1 MKVLRRT
8 WALRILLGTLIG
20 AATLGSV
27 FLLVS
32 TPGGLPPFS
41 ALTLTLAAI
50 TLGAWLGIQV
60 RRHWIDQ
67 PRLHRAERLW
77 ADGCPPDVALLA
89 LDHPVWTRGEL
100 GYRQLLMR
108 STLHLA
114 MGQRDQ
120 AWLEALDAQLARL
133 PLWKSLLVSRAFRKV
148 PGAPSARRLAWGR
161 RMIALAPN
169 MGRLPH
175 LQGILLLR
183 HADPASL
190 HQAWVYFEEALPLS
204 WDDPL
209 ILEDL
214 MLAGLQHGREDVASR
229 ALAVLMNRHGDPR
242 LPWDRGAAG
251 MYLLRQGRHTEALSL
266 VHGLAPKQ
274 RTHPLHWLAETVS
287 RRQLGDREGA
297 WRVIQV
303 ALTHLPQAFRLWME
317 QYQIALE
324 LHREDEALHVLEG
337 AWQTI
342 PQGDESESL
351 RQEWRL
357 RRAEFAF
364 WWEGRPS
371 FAKELLELIP
381 PEQQGDHH
389 PPLWLQVRVAEG
401 QYEAAYADI
410 QALLKERPEDVDL
423 LLLQADCLAGMD
435 AWEALLPYLDGLSEP
450 CRERPTFWHL
460 RGLARAN
467 QGDPLP
473 ARLDLERAVRMDPHS
488 QRFLLDAGHACAELG
503 DWDRAESHWR
513 QALQVDAKS
522 EEALIHLAE
531 ARREMEDLDG
541 ARRYLR
547 ECLMHHPD
555 SLDAQNRL
563 AELEAN

>member
-1 MKVLRRT
+1 MIVFRRT
-8 WALRILLGTLIG
+8 WISRILLGTLIG
-20 AATLGSV
+20 TAALGSV
-27 FLLVS
+27 VLLVS
-32 TPGGLPPFS
+32 SPGGFPLLS
-41 ALTLTLAAI
+41 AAALTVGAMA
-50 TLGAWLGIQV
+50 LGAWLGIQV
-60 RRHWIDQ
+60 RRRWIDQ
-67 PRLHRAERLW
+67 PRLQRAEGLW
-77 ADGCPPDVALLA
+77 AAGRPPHQVLQA
-89 LDHPVWTRGEL
+89 LDNPVWNRGEL
-100 GYRQLLMR
+100 GYRQLLLK

-133 PLWKSLLVSRAFRKV
+133 PLWKSLLAARAFRKV
-148 PGAPSARRLAWGR
+148 PGAPSASRLAWGR
-161 RMIALAPN
+161 RIMAQAPH

-183 HADPASL
+183 HSDPASL
-190 HQAWVYFEEALPLS
+190 HQAWVHFEEALPLS

-214 MLAGLQHGREDVASR
+214 MLAGLQHGREDVAEG
-229 ALAVLMNRHGDPR
+229 ALAALMTRHGDPR

-251 MYLLRQGRHTEALSL
+251 MHLLRQGRHAEALAL
-266 VHGLAPKQ
+266 VQLLSPEQ

-297 WRVIQV
+297 WRVIQT
-303 ALTHLPQAFRLWME
+303 ALAHLPHAFRLWME
-317 QYQIALE
+317 RYQIALE
-324 LHREDEALHVLEG
+324 LHLEDEALQTLEG

-342 PQGDESESL
+342 PQGEEGESL

-389 PPLWLQVRVAEG
+389 PPLWLQVWVAEG
-401 QYEAAYADI
+401 QYEAAYAHI
-410 QALLKERPEDVDL
+410 QSLLKERPDDTEL

-435 AWEALLPYLDGLSEP
+435 AWEALLPYLESLGEP

-467 QGDPLP
+467 LGDPLP
-473 ARLDLERAVRMDPHS
+473 ARLDLERAVRMDPHGL
-488 QRFLLDAGHACAELG
+488 RFLLDAGHACAELG
-503 DWDRAESHWR
+503 DWDRAEGHWR
-513 QALQVDAKS
+513 QALQLDPKG

-531 ARREMEDLDG
+531 ARRELEDLDG